1 MSKKRL
7 QILQGDPNLYSPI
20 FLTAEMENN
29 LTFVEQRLQEVYVDQ
44 SDLKLVG
51 DLVILP
57 EPILLWAHYIKGQ

>member
-1 MSKKRL
+1 
-7 QILQGDPNLYSPI
+7 
-20 FLTAEMENN
+20 MENN
-29 LTFVEQRLQEVYVDQ
+29 LTLVEQRLQEVYVNQ

>member
-1 MSKKRL
+1 M

-29 LTFVEQRLQEVYVDQ
+29 LTLVEQRLQEVYVNQ